1 MKKIKISND
10 ANIIFST
17 LYNAGFECFMVG
29 GCVRDF
35 LLGKTPN
42 DIDFTTNATPDEI
55 KKCFKDFNVIE
66 TGIKHGTLTVLLNDI
81 PYEITTYRTD
91 GEYIG
96 NRKPKRVEF
105 VKDIKNDL
113 ARRDFTINA
122 IAYNPSVGFVDC
134 FNGMQ
139 DLKNGIIRCVNE
151 PKKRLNEDALRI
163 LRALRFSAVLGFGI
177 ESNTEK
183 ACFQLADLLKNI
195 SAERVA
201 SELFKTI
208 IQPNAHKI
216 IFNYIDIWG
225 VVIPELLPMKGFNQ
239 HNRHHVHDV
248 LKHTCV
254 ALEGADSDLIIRL
267 AVLFHDIGKPSSFSM
282 DENGNGH
289 FYGHAQ
295 RSVDITREV
304 FNRLKVDNNTKNQ
317 VLTLIKYHDL
327 DLQET
332 EKYVKRLCYKL
343 GNLEMVKKLLL
354 VQRADNFGQ
363 APMHSERIEKFNK
376 MDEIIQNLEK
386 QNLSFSLKDLAVN
399 GNDLIN
405 LGFTGKEIGEKLK
418 FLLDAVLNDNVKNNK
433 DDLLDYLKNN
443 LQF

>member
-1 MKKIKISND
+1 MKKIKISNE

-42 DIDFTTNATPDEI
+42 DIDFTTNATPDEM

-81 PYEITTYRTD
+81 PYEITTYRTY

-163 LRALRFSAVLGFGI
+163 LRALKFSAVLGFGI

-183 ACFQLADLLKNI
+183 ACFQ
-195 SAERVA
+195 
-201 SELFKTI
+201 
-208 IQPNAHKI
+208 
-216 IFNYIDIWG
+216 
-225 VVIPELLPMKGFNQ
+225 
-239 HNRHHVHDV
+239 
-248 LKHTCV
+248 
-254 ALEGADSDLIIRL
+254 
-267 AVLFHDIGKPSSFSM
+267 
-282 DENGNGH
+282 
-289 FYGHAQ
+289 
-295 RSVDITREV
+295 
-304 FNRLKVDNNTKNQ
+304 
-317 VLTLIKYHDL
+317 
-327 DLQET
+327 
-332 EKYVKRLCYKL
+332 
-343 GNLEMVKKLLL
+343 
-354 VQRADNFGQ
+354 
-363 APMHSERIEKFNK
+363 
-376 MDEIIQNLEK
+376 
-386 QNLSFSLKDLAVN
+386 
-399 GNDLIN
+399 
-405 LGFTGKEIGEKLK
+405 
-418 FLLDAVLNDNVKNNK
+418 
-433 DDLLDYLKNN
+433 
-443 LQF
+443 